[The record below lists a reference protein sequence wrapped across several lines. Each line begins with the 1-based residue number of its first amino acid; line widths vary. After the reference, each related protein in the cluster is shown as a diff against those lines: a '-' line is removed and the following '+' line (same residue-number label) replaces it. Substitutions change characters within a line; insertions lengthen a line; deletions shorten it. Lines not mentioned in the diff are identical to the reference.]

1 VDQLLIDSVHQA
13 DQLFVSAA
21 QHEVALL
28 SYATKRHLDAD
39 NDGRRQASVQEAAEA
54 LFRPREPV
62 IDPMTPAA
70 AAPNDQ
76 STRKPRVLAAVSA
89 PSNQHRP
96 TETPATEANIPVP
109 HSSILTDTQAFIT
122 KQRDALVQQRDS
134 ISTQQHELQQQLDAV
149 NAMLAK
155 FDVFEGKAAARAPAG
170 RTRRTTTARSGSRRD
185 ELLLVIRNGDGLS
198 RGEILEKMG
207 LKGDKAGE
215 MSISNALTALT
226 KSQQVERRDGK
237 YHLAA

>member
-1 VDQLLIDSVHQA
+1 VFTKPTGI
-13 DQLFVSAA
+13 FVPAV

-28 SYATKRHLDAD
+28 SYATKRHLDS
-39 NDGRRQASVQEAAEA
+39 NDDRRQASVQEAAEA
-54 LFRPREPV
+54 LFRPREPMN
-62 IDPMTPAA
+62 DPVTPAA

-96 TETPATEANIPVP
+96 TETPAREADIPVS
-109 HSSILTDTQAFIT
+109 HSSILTDTQAFIS
-122 KQRDALVQQRDS
+122 KQRDALLQQRDS

-155 FDVFEGKAAARAPAG
+155 FDVFEGRATVRTPAG
-170 RTRRTTTARSGSRRD
+170 RTRRTTTVRHGSRRD
-185 ELLLVIRNGDGLS
+185 ELVQMIRNGDGLS

-207 LKGDKAGE
+207 LKGDKSGE
-215 MSISNALTALT
+215 MSVSNALTALT
-226 KSQQVERRDGK
+226 KSQQVERRGGK
-237 YHLAA
+237 YHLVA